1 MMLAPKK
8 SNQQGIAVITVIL
21 MVALLTTLMAYAA
34 ESQLMLVRRVTN
46 QNMLEQSYQ
55 LALGGEQ
62 WISAVLQ
69 EDAENPQTKDVDHFG
84 EGWNSI
90 EESVKL
96 EVGEIEVKVLDQSG
110 LLNLNALSNY
120 PENPEKVHPEFEGAV
135 WILNNL
141 MLLLE
146 MDTRLVGNL
155 VDWIDDNNADQP
167 AKKKYANGVRALYAG
182 GAEDGHYTG
191 LEKPYRAANQKL
203 SSIGELKYIKG
214 FDQKIIKKIAPFVT
228 VLPTARLQ
236 INLNTAPEMLL
247 KAMSN
252 EPAGEPEN
260 LVDVLEAQQNPEGII
275 DKNIAQGP
283 SWLPVVQK
291 IVDVK
296 SEFFAVTTQ
305 AKFGDL
311 RYSMKSILYR
321 SFEQKK
327 NQANKVEPVKVVKRE
342 RILL

>member
-1 MMLAPKK
+1 MKIK
-8 SNQQGIAVITVIL
+8 QQQGVAVITVIL
-21 MVALLTTLMAYAA
+21 IVALLTTLMAYAA

-62 WISAVLQ
+62 WISTILQ
-69 EDAENPQTKDVDHFG
+69 EDAENSETRDADHFG
-84 EGWNSI
+84 EDWNAI
-90 EESVKL
+90 EESVTL
-96 EVGEIEVKVLDQSG
+96 DVGEITVEVLDQSG
-110 LLNLNALSNY
+110 LLNLNALANY
-120 PENPEKVHPEFEGAV
+120 PSDPDSVHPEFEGTV

-141 MLLLE
+141 MLLLDI
-146 MDTRLVGNL
+146 DTRLVGNL
-155 VDWIDDNNADQP
+155 VDWIDNNNADQP
-167 AKKKYANGVRALYAG
+167 ARKQTAAGVVALYAG

-214 FDQKIIKKIAPFVT
+214 FDQEIIKKLAPFVT
-228 VLPTARLQ
+228 ALPDERLQ

-252 EPAGEPEN
+252 APAGEPEN
-260 LVDVLEAQQNPEGII
+260 LAEIVEKQQNPDETV
-275 DKNIAQGP
+275 DKADAQGD
-283 SWLPVVQK
+283 SWLPVVQS

-296 SEFFAVTTQ
+296 SQFFTVTTE
-305 AKFGDL
+305 ANFGDL
-311 RYSMKSILYR
+311 RYSMRSVLYR
-321 SFEQKK
+321 SFEPDQD
-327 NQANKVEPVKVVKRE
+327 QANKVEPVRVVKRE

>member
-1 MMLAPKK
+1 MKLK
-8 SNQQGIAVITVIL
+8 NQQQGVAVITVIL
-21 MVALLTTLMAYAA
+21 IVALLTTLMAYAA

-62 WISAVLQ
+62 WISTVLQ
-69 EDAENPQTKDVDHFG
+69 QDAENPETKDVDHFG
-84 EGWNSI
+84 EAWNAI
-90 EESVKL
+90 EESVTL
-96 EVGEIEVKVLDQSG
+96 EAGEITVKVFDQSG
-110 LLNLNALSNY
+110 LLNLNALANY
-120 PENPEKVHPEFEGAV
+120 PSDPENVSPEFEGAV

-146 MDTRLVGNL
+146 LDTRLVGNL
-155 VDWIDDNNADQP
+155 VDWIDENNADQP
-167 AKKKYANGVRALYAG
+167 AKKKFQNGVAPLYAG

-191 LEKPYRAANQKL
+191 LDKPYRAANQKL

-214 FDQKIIKKIAPFVT
+214 FNEKIIKKLSPFVT
-228 VLPTARLQ
+228 VLPTTRLQ

-247 KAMSN
+247 QAMSN
-252 EPAGEPEN
+252 EPGGAPAN
-260 LVDVLEAQQNPEGII
+260 LADILEAQQNPNETV
-275 DKNIAQGP
+275 DKAAAQGNT
-283 SWLPVVQK
+283 WLPAAQQ

-296 SEFFAVTTQ
+296 SEFFTVTTQ

-311 RYSMKSILYR
+311 RYSMRSILYR
-321 SFEQKK
+321 SFEPNKK
-327 NQANKVEPVKVVKRE
+327 QASKVEPVKVVKRE

>member
-1 MMLAPKK
+1 MKMRQ
-8 SNQQGIAVITVIL
+8 QQGVAVITVIL
-21 MVALLTTLMAYAA
+21 IVALLTTLMAYAA

-69 EDAENPQTKDVDHFG
+69 EDAENSETRDVDHFG
-84 EGWNSI
+84 ESWNLI
-90 EESVKL
+90 EESVTL
-96 EVGEIEVKVLDQSG
+96 DVGEVAVKVLDQSG
-110 LLNLNALSNY
+110 LLNLNALANY
-120 PENPEKVHPEFEGAV
+120 PSSPENVHPEFEGTI

-141 MLLLE
+141 MLLLDI
-146 MDTRLVGNL
+146 DTRLVGNL

-167 AKKKYANGVRALYAG
+167 ARKQGSDGTVVLYAG

-203 SSIGELKYIKG
+203 SSVGELKFIKG
-214 FDQKIIKKIAPFVT
+214 FDKEIIKKLAPFVT
-228 VLPTARLQ
+228 ALPNERQQ

-247 KAMSN
+247 AAMSN
-252 EPAGEPEN
+252 EPGGEPEN
-260 LVDVLEAQQNPEGII
+260 LAQILETQQNPNEVV
-275 DKNIAQGP
+275 DKEVVVGNT
-283 SWLPVVQK
+283 WLPVAQQ
-291 IVDVK
+291 IVEVK
-296 SEFFAVTTQ
+296 SQFFTVTTE

-311 RYSMKSILYR
+311 SYSMRSILYR
-321 SFEQKK
+321 SLEPDE
-327 NQANKVEPVKVVKRE
+327 NQPNEIEPVRVVKRE